1 MYISVW
7 ISYKVPVLSLQTAKS
22 KEQLLTLPPMKLMT
36 SQSLPPS
43 SASSVWVIM
52 SYRIDLAVLGHR
64 KNYLSLHCFLT

>member
-22 KEQLLTLPPMKLMT
+22 REQLLTLPPMKLMT

-43 SASSVWVIM
+43 SASSV
-52 SYRIDLAVLGHR
+52 
-64 KNYLSLHCFLT
+64 